1 MKNNVCMSSVCMMS
15 SVYIHE
21 EQCMDE
27 DQWEKEGYFL
37 KEHVLQV
44 MLILVQKHMWI
55 LSMHG
60 EGRLSMTREQ
70 NNEKQDQRRPLSLSN
85 KALLTVTVEKKMNLK
100 H

>member
-44 MLILVQKHMWI
+44 MLILV
-55 LSMHG
+55 
-60 EGRLSMTREQ
+60 
-70 NNEKQDQRRPLSLSN
+70 
-85 KALLTVTVEKKMNLK
+85 
-100 H
+100 

>member
-1 MKNNVCMSSVCMMS
+1 
-15 SVYIHE
+15 
-21 EQCMDE
+21 
-27 DQWEKEGYFL
+27 
-37 KEHVLQV
+37 
-44 MLILVQKHMWI
+44 MWI